1 MYKEDLAL
9 IVRKLDR
16 LLKREKNPRGIQCHE
31 CGCYGHIWAK
41 CANLQGN
48 AFNVTLH
55 DKFDCDKIDETY
67 GEDLNFLAFAYS
79 YDGPH
84 KSSNDDFE
92 NSESE
97 EKYEIQSI
105 YNKLFVKYSELR
117 DLNKQHV
124 KRLNDCEIERSK
136 LIEKVTFLEDE
147 LSESKS
153 NLKKKKNSNDKL
165 VQMLNYI

>member
-1 MYKEDLAL
+1 MDKEDLDL
-9 IVRKLDR
+9 IVKKLDR

-55 DKFDCDKIDETY
+55 NESDCDKIDETY
-67 GEDLNFLAFAYS
+67 GEDLNFLAFACS
-79 YDGPH
+79 YGCPH
-84 KSSNDDFE
+84 KSSNDYFE

-117 DLNKQHV
+117 DLNK
-124 KRLNDCEIERSK
+124 
-136 LIEKVTFLEDE
+136 
-147 LSESKS
+147 
-153 NLKKKKNSNDKL
+153 
-165 VQMLNYI
+165 